1 MTVRIVTDSTCD
13 LPAEITKSLKICVVP
28 LYVRIGNHDFLDG
41 IDISREEFYEKLL
54 FYEDYPTTAVPSPAK
69 IRSLYQTLYD
79 EGATEILSIH
89 ISVSLSGVMDIAQ
102 SAAQDTSFITVTVLD
117 SQSLSM
123 GTGFLVQKAA
133 QLAQEGRSVK
143 EILPILEDQI
153 KRTHV
158 WAALDSMKYLRKS
171 GRMNRFVSTIG
182 DLLQIKPILKMH
194 QGISGIEKE
203 RTKKNAIQ
211 HLINKIELLN
221 PFEKL
226 ALLYSGSRGQLQLLQ
241 SRITGLFP
249 EKEILYGIVN
259 PVLGAHLGSEVLGF
273 ACVQKEKQE
282 PI

>member
-1 MTVRIVTDSTCD
+1 
-13 LPAEITKSLKICVVP
+13 
-28 LYVRIGNHDFLDG
+28 
-41 IDISREEFYEKLL
+41 
-54 FYEDYPTTAVPSPAK
+54 
-69 IRSLYQTLYD
+69 
-79 EGATEILSIH
+79 
-89 ISVSLSGVMDIAQ
+89 MDIAQ

-241 SRITGLFP
+241 SHITGLFP

>member
-89 ISVSLSGVMDIAQ
+89 ISASLSGVMDIAQ

-241 SRITGLFP
+241 SHITGLFP

>member
-89 ISVSLSGVMDIAQ
+89 ISASLSGVMDIAQ

>member
-13 LPAEITKSLKICVVP
+13 LPVEIIKSLKICVVP

-41 IDISREEFYEKLL
+41 IDISREEFYEKML
-54 FYEDYPTTAVPSPAK
+54 FYEDYPTTAVPSPTK
-69 IRSLYQTLYD
+69 FRSLYQTLYD
-79 EGATEILSIH
+79 EGASEVLSIH
-89 ISVSLSGVMDIAQ
+89 ISTSLSGVMDIAQ
-102 SAAQDTSFITVTVLD
+102 SAAKDTLVVPVTVLD

-133 QLAQEGRSVK
+133 QLAQEGRTVK
-143 EILPILEDQI
+143 EILPVLEDQI
-153 KRTHV
+153 QRTHV

-194 QGISGIEKE
+194 QGISGIEKQ

-211 HLINKIELLN
+211 HLIYKIESLN

-226 ALLYSGSRGQLQLLQ
+226 ALLYSGSRDQLQLLQ
-241 SRITGLFP
+241 SRVTGLFP
-249 EKEILYGIVN
+249 EKEILFGIVN
-259 PVLGAHLGSEVLGF
+259 PVLGAHLGSGVLGF
-273 ACVQKEKQE
+273 ACVQKET
-282 PI
+282 